1 MNIVFSFR
9 LNNFYDKFPLIR
21 ILSSRIW
28 LFFSLYLLTYF
39 CCAVQSLRL
48 CLTLCDPMDCNMPG
62 FSVLHYL
69 PEFTQTHVHWVSDAI
84 WPSHA
89 LLPPSPFAF
98 NLSQHQN
105 LFPMRQLFTS
115 GGQSIGA
122 SASASVLPMN
132 IQGWFPL
139 GLTGSISLQFKG
151 FSRVFSS
158 TTASLWFNS
167 HIHTWLLEK
176 P

>member
-158 TTASLWFNS
+158 TTVSLWFKS